1 MRDWSREVLRRL
13 ARLNL
18 PPAREAEI
26 VEEVAQHLEDRYQE
40 LVAGGATEE
49 EARRVA
55 LEELSDED
63 LLARGLRRV
72 EQEAAQEPL
81 VPGGGG
87 RGNFLASIWQDV
99 RYGLRMLAKSP
110 GFTAVVVLSLSLG
123 IGANTAIF
131 SLIDA
136 VMLKM
141 LPVRNPEQL
150 TLLNWAAQGSL
161 RIMPANGIIHSLSGN
176 MGQDKTGRFT
186 STSFSYPT
194 FEQIHAHN
202 DVFSKVFAFA
212 DPDPVNF
219 NVTGQAEWADAELVS
234 GDYFSGLGLAAVVG
248 RTITEADDKAG
259 AAPVAMISYGYWER
273 RFGREPSVVGR
284 AITINNVPFT
294 IIGVTAPEFFGLQPG
309 RSLDVWLPIHTQPQ
323 VEPSWTEEGRSK
335 FIRRDDWWVLI
346 MGRLKPGI
354 GEQQARAALEVAF
367 QQSMAAQEEAAKKT
381 GPPQEPSEHGSPA
394 GAQALPHL
402 ELAPASKGLDYLR
415 QEFSKPLFILL
426 TVVGLVLLIACAN
439 VTNLLL
445 ARARARQKEIA
456 VRLALGAGRRR
467 LIRQLLTES
476 VLLATLGGII
486 GLVLAYWATSL
497 LVAFMSSGRE
507 PVALSV
513 HPDLRVLG
521 FTAAVSVLTG
531 VLFGLA
537 PAFRGTRL
545 DLTPALKESAGGGS
559 LGGHR
564 SARSGLGKALVIA
577 QVAASLLLLAGAG
590 LFVRTL
596 QNLENLN
603 LGFNRYNI
611 LLFGIDPTQNGYQGE
626 KLASFYQELQRR
638 LEALPGVRSA
648 SVSSHTLISG
658 SVSIGGIS
666 IQGFAP
672 ERTETDRDA
681 SGGVYFN
688 SVGPRFF
695 ETMGIPL
702 VLGRTIGPEDTS
714 GAPKAA
720 VINETLAR
728 RYFVNSNPIGRRFGG
743 DAKTSGDI
751 EIVGVV
757 GDTRYA
763 DLRGDV
769 PPTVYFPY
777 LQQPKQLG
785 PMHFEV
791 RTAGNP
797 MDMVTS
803 VRRVVQS
810 LGENLPLMEV
820 KTQTE
825 QIDQTLFQERLF
837 AKLSS
842 FFGLL
847 ALALACVGLY
857 GIMSY
862 AVARRTN
869 EIGIRMA
876 LGAERHNILGMVMR
890 ETLIMVALGVAIGI
904 PAALAATRVISSMLY
919 DLKPTDPLTIAVSAS
934 VMIAVAASAGYL
946 PARRASRV
954 DPMVALRYE

>member
-1 MRDWSREVLRRL
+1 MHEWGQETLKRL
-13 ARLNL
+13 ASLNL

-26 VEEVAQHLEDRYQE
+26 VEEVAQHLEDRYEE
-40 LVAGGATEE
+40 LVAGGATED

-72 EQEAAQEPL
+72 EQEVAQEPL
-81 VPGGGG
+81 VPGGEG
-87 RGNFLASIWQDV
+87 RSNFLASIWQDV
-99 RYGLRMLAKSP
+99 RYGLRMLVKSP
-110 GFTAVVVLSLSLG
+110 GFTAVVVLSLALG

-150 TLLNWAAQGSL
+150 TLLNWAAQASPG
-161 RIMPANGIIHSLSGN
+161 IMPANGIIHSLSGN
-176 MGQDKTGRFT
+176 MDQDKTGRFT

-212 DPDPVNF
+212 DPDAVTINVN
-219 NVTGQAEWADAELVS
+219 GQAGLADAELVS

-273 RFGREPSVVGR
+273 RFGREASVVGR
-284 AITINNVPFT
+284 AMTINDVPFT
-294 IIGVTAPEFFGLQPG
+294 IIGVTPPEFFGLQLG
-309 RSLDVWLPIHTQPQ
+309 RSLEVWLPLHTQPQ

-346 MGRLKPGI
+346 MGRLKPGVS
-354 GEQQARAALEVAF
+354 GQQAQVPLEVAF
-367 QQSMAAQEEAAKKT
+367 QQSTAPQEEATQKT

-402 ELAPASKGLDYLR
+402 ELTPASKGLDYLR
-415 QEFSKPLFILL
+415 QEFSRPLFILL

-486 GLVLAYWATSL
+486 GLVLAYSATSL

-507 PVALSV
+507 PVVLSV

-537 PAFRGTRL
+537 PASRGTRL
-545 DLTPALKESAGGGS
+545 DLTPALKERAGGGS
-559 LGGHR
+559 VGAHR
-564 SARSGLGKALVIA
+564 SARSGLGKVLVIG
-577 QVAASLLLLAGAG
+577 QVAMSLLLLVGAG

-596 QNLENLN
+596 QNLETLN
-603 LGFNRYNI
+603 VGFDRYNI
-611 LLFGIDPTQNGYQGE
+611 LLFGIDPTQNGYKGE
-626 KLASFYQELQRR
+626 RLASFYQELQRR
-638 LEALPGVRSA
+638 LEALPGVRPA
-648 SVSSHTLISG
+648 SVSGHTLIG
-658 SVSIGGIS
+658 GGVSIGGFS
-666 IQGFAP
+666 VQGYAP
-672 ERTETDRDA
+672 KRTEIDRD
-681 SGGVYFN
+681 GLGEVYFN

-714 GAPKAA
+714 VAPKVA
-720 VINETLAR
+720 VINETLAH
-728 RYFVNSNPIGRRFGG
+728 RYFVDSNPIGRRFGG

-757 GDTRYA
+757 GDAKYA
-763 DLRGDV
+763 DLRREV

-777 LQQPKQLG
+777 LQQQDRLG

-791 RTAGNP
+791 RTVGNP

-810 LGENLPLMEV
+810 LDKNLPLMEV

-847 ALALACVGLY
+847 ALVLACVGLY

-904 PAALAATRVISSMLY
+904 PAALAATRVISSMLF

-934 VMIAVAASAGYL
+934 AMIAVAAFAGYV